1 VASYIR
7 SAWSNKAGALPATL
21 FEQERKAGSART
33 TPFEGG
39 AALKALAGNPA

>member
-1 VASYIR
+1 MNSDTVGQWLDI
-7 SAWSNKAGALPATL
+7 GPVT
-21 FEQERKAGSART
+21 QIKAGSART